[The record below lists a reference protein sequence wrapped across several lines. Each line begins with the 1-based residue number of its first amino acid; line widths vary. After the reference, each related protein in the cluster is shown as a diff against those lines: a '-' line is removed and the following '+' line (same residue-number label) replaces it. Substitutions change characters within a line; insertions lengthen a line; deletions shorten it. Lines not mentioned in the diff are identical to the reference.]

1 MAGQIWAALN
11 EHGALNQKDLK
22 KAAKIR
28 CDKDLFL
35 ALGWLLREGKVS
47 INDEAKDILVALN

>member
-11 EHGALNQKDLK
+11 ENGALNQKDLK